1 MILKDDN
8 ILKRK
13 KWIVSKTDK
22 DFAAQI
28 AQDLN
33 VDPFAAL
40 LVTSRGFDNIDE
52 INEFLDYE
60 APLTLSPLSIA
71 DMSKAAERINRAID
85 NFELIC
91 VFGDYDADGVTATAL
106 LYSYLETRGANA
118 IRYIPD
124 RLSEG
129 YGLNIGAIE
138 ELADRGV
145 KLIVTVDN
153 GVSAVEEAV
162 RAKELGIDLV
172 VTDHHK
178 VGDVLPDAYAVVD
191 PHRPDCPSTFKEMSG
206 VGVAFK
212 LVCALEGDY
221 GDILIEEYGD
231 LVALGTIG
239 DVVTLTGE
247 NRAMVRRGLRIL
259 NDYPRA
265 GINALMESAGVSD
278 KLFTASTAAFMV
290 CPRIN
295 AAGRMGSANKA
306 LELLL
311 CDDDK
316 ISELIAYEIQKMNAE
331 RQATETEVFRSAER
345 KMSESD
351 IINDKIIVVD
361 GEDWHQ
367 GVIGIVAARITEKYG
382 RPSIVISRD
391 GENAK
396 GSCRSIEG
404 FSIYDAIEYA
414 SDTLDHFG
422 GHTLAAGIGL
432 KSSDIDAFRKK
443 INEYAADKEMPFAV
457 QKIDCKLLPSSI
469 SLDILDS
476 VNLLEPFGAGNPQP
490 CFGLFGVRIED
501 IVSVSEGKHI
511 RMVVSKNGTRTGVV
525 YFGMREQL
533 FPFERGDIVDLAVN
547 LDKNVY
553 NGDTRISVI
562 VRGIKHSETNEEKV
576 LGSLRLFDKFSRK
589 ENLTA
594 EEAAKLLPDRQ
605 LQVEVYKSIKQ
616 KPLKDKYCEA
626 ICARIGDD
634 GGSLAKISAIIEIM
648 LEMGILETDSFGTVR
663 VPENPPKVNLED
675 SAIMKRIRSFL
686 S

>member
-1 MILKDDN
+1 MIY

-13 KWIVSKTDK
+13 KWIVSKSSK
-22 DFAAQI
+22 DIAAQV
-28 AQDLN
+28 AQDLS

-40 LVTSRGFDNIDE
+40 LVTSRGFENIDE
-52 INEFLDYE
+52 IRDFLDYE

-71 DMSKAAERINRAID
+71 DMSKAAIRINKAID

-124 RLSEG
+124 RLTEG

-153 GVSAVEEAV
+153 GVSAIEEAK

-172 VTDHHK
+172 ITDHHK

-212 LVCALEGDY
+212 LVCALEGDF

-247 NRAMVRRGLRIL
+247 NRVMVRRGLRLL
-259 NDYPRA
+259 NDCPRP

-278 KLFTASTAAFMV
+278 KLFTASTAAFTV

-316 ISELIAYEIQKMNAE
+316 ISELVAYEIQKMNQF
-331 RQATETEVFRSAER
+331 RQTTESEVYSAANHVIN
-345 KMSESD
+345 ESD

-361 GEDWHQ
+361 GEGWHQ
-367 GVIGIVAARITEKYG
+367 GVIGIVAARITERYG
-382 RPSIVISRD
+382 RPSVVISRE
-391 GENAK
+391 GETAK

-414 SDTLDHFG
+414 SEYLDHYG

-432 KSSDIDAFRKK
+432 KSTDIDAFRKK
-443 INEYAADKEMPFAV
+443 INEYAKDKEMPFAV

-469 SLDILDS
+469 SLEMLNS
-476 VNLLEPFGAGNPQP
+476 MSLLEPFGAGNPQP

-501 IVSVSEGKHI
+501 IAGISDGRHI
-511 RMVVSKNGTRTGVV
+511 RMIVSKNGARTGVV
-525 YFGMREQL
+525 YFGMPENL
-533 FPFERGDIVDLAVN
+533 FPFERGDTVDLAVN

-553 NGDTRISVI
+553 NGDTRVSVI
-562 VRGIKHSETNEEKV
+562 VRGIRHSETNEEKV
-576 LGSLRLFDKFSRK
+576 LASLRLYDKFSRN
-589 ENLTA
+589 ENLTRKEA
-594 EEAAKLLPDRQ
+594 EKLLPDRQ
-605 LQVEVYKSIKQ
+605 LQVDIYKSIKHR
-616 KPLKDKYCEA
+616 PLKDKYCEA
-626 ICARIGDD
+626 ICVRIGDD
-634 GGSLAKISAIIEIM
+634 GENLAKISAVIEIM
-648 LEMGILETDSFGTVR
+648 LEMGILATDNYTGAVYA
-663 VPENPPKVNLED
+663 PDNAPKVNLED
-675 SAIMKRIRSFL
+675 SAIMKRIRSFIN
-686 S
+686 

>member
-1 MILKDDN
+1 M
-8 ILKRK
+8 KRK
-13 KWIVSKTDK
+13 QWIVSKSNK
-22 DFAAQI
+22 DIAAQI
-28 AQDLN
+28 AQDLS

-40 LVTSRGFDNIDE
+40 LVTSRGFEDIDE
-52 INEFLDYE
+52 ISDFLDYD
-60 APLTLSPLSIA
+60 APLTLEPLSIK
-71 DMSKAAERINRAID
+71 DMDKAAERINRAID
-85 NFELIC
+85 DFELIC

-124 RLSEG
+124 RLTEG
-129 YGLNIGAIE
+129 YGLNIKAIE
-138 ELADRGV
+138 QLADRGV

-153 GVSAVEEAV
+153 GVSAIEEAK
-162 RAKELGIDLV
+162 RAKELGVDLV
-172 VTDHHK
+172 ITDHHK
-178 VGDVLPDAYAVVD
+178 VGEVLPDAYAVVD
-191 PHRPDCPSTFKEMSG
+191 PHRADCPSSFKEMSG

-212 LVCALEGDY
+212 LVCALEGDS

-259 NDYPRA
+259 NDCPRA
-265 GINALMESAGVSD
+265 GINALMESASISD
-278 KLFTASTAAFMV
+278 KLFTASTAAFTV

-316 ISELIAYEIQKMNAE
+316 ISELVAYEIQKMNQN
-331 RQATETEVFRSAER
+331 RQHTETEVYYAAEH
-345 KMSESD
+345 MILETE

-361 GEDWHQ
+361 GEGWHQ
-367 GVIGIVAARITEKYG
+367 GVIGIVAARITERYG

-391 GENAK
+391 GEMAK

-414 SDTLDHFG
+414 SEHLDHYG

-432 KSSDIDAFRKK
+432 NSSDIQAFRKK
-443 INEYAADKEMPFAV
+443 INEYARDKEMPFAI

-469 SLDILDS
+469 SLEILDS
-476 VNLLEPFGAGNPQP
+476 MSLLEPFGAGNPQP
-490 CFGLFGVRIED
+490 CFGLFGVRID
-501 IVSVSEGKHI
+501 DVASISDGKHI
-511 RMVVSKNGTRTGVV
+511 RMIVSRNGARTGVV
-525 YFGMREQL
+525 YFGMQEKL
-533 FPFERGDIVDLAVN
+533 FPFEKGDIVDLAVN

-553 NGDTRISVI
+553 NGDTRVSVI
-562 VRGIKHSETNEEKV
+562 VRAIRHSETNEEKV
-576 LGSLRLFDKFSRK
+576 LSATRLFDKFSRN
-589 ENLTA
+589 ERLTR
-594 EEAAKLLPDRQ
+594 EEAESILPDRQ
-605 LQVEVYKSIKQ
+605 LQVDVYKSIKQ

-626 ICARIGDD
+626 LCVRLGDD
-634 GGSLAKISAIIEIM
+634 GEKLAKISVIVEIM
-648 LEMGILETDSFGTVR
+648 LEMGILATDDFTGAVYA
-663 VPENPPKVNLED
+663 PDNAPKVNLED
-675 SAIMKRIRSFL
+675 SAIMKKIRSFID
-686 S
+686 

>member
-1 MILKDDN
+1 M
-8 ILKRK
+8 KRK
-13 KWIVSKTDK
+13 KWIVSKSSK
-22 DFAAQI
+22 DTAAQV
-28 AQDLN
+28 AQELSI
-33 VDPFAAL
+33 DPFAAL

-52 INEFLDYE
+52 INDFMDYD
-60 APLTLSPLSIA
+60 APLSVSPLSIA

-124 RLSEG
+124 RLTEG

-153 GVSAVEEAV
+153 GVSAINEAI

-178 VGDVLPDAYAVVD
+178 VGDTLPDAYAVVD

-212 LVCALEGDY
+212 LVCALEGDG

-247 NRAMVRRGLRIL
+247 NRVMVRRGLRIL
-259 NDYPRA
+259 NDCPRP
-265 GINALMESAGVSD
+265 GINALMESASISD
-278 KLFTASTAAFMV
+278 KLFTASTAAFTV

-316 ISELIAYEIQKMNAE
+316 TSELIAYEIQKMNAL
-331 RQATETEVFRSAER
+331 RQSTETEVYHAAE
-345 KMSESD
+345 KMINETD

-367 GVIGIVAARITEKYG
+367 GVIGIVAARITERYG
-382 RPSIVISRD
+382 RPSVVISRD

-414 SDTLDHFG
+414 SEHLDHFG

-432 KSSDIDAFRKK
+432 ASSDIDAFRRK
-443 INEYAADKEMPFAV
+443 INEYAEDKEMPFAV
-457 QKIDCKLLPSSI
+457 QKIDCKLLPG
-469 SLDILDS
+469 SLSLEMLNS
-476 VNLLEPFGAGNPQP
+476 MSLLEPFGAGNPQP

-501 IVSVSEGKHI
+501 IAGVSDGKHI
-511 RMVVSKNGTRTGVV
+511 RMMVSKNGARTGVV
-525 YFGMREQL
+525 YFGMPEKL

-547 LDKNVY
+547 LDKNTY
-553 NGDTRISVI
+553 NGDTRVSVI
-562 VRGIKHSETNEEKV
+562 VRGIRHSNTDEEKV
-576 LGSLRLFDKFSRK
+576 LASIRLFDKFSRNEK
-589 ENLTA
+589 LTA
-594 EEAAKLLPDRQ
+594 EEAEKLLPDRQ
-605 LQVEVYKSIKQ
+605 LQVEVYKCIKQ

-626 ICARIGDD
+626 ICVRLGDD
-634 GGSLAKISAIIEIM
+634 GENLAKISAIIEIM
-648 LEMGILETDSFGTVR
+648 LEMGILAADIYGMIY
-663 VPENPPKVNLED
+663 VPDNPPKVNLED
-675 SAIMKRIRSFL
+675 SAMMKRIRSFL
-686 S
+686 N